1 MLYVYLLSFY
11 AVIVLKKRKWSGG
24 KNQCMRLYDAD
35 HIINS
40 YVFIVVII

>member
-1 MLYVYLLSFY
+1 MLYVYLLNFY
-11 AVIVLKKRKWSGG
+11 VVIVLKKREWSEG